1 MTFGQILGLLFVQDF
16 EVSIF
21 DLGDVLL
28 LLNKVEEGLLALIRQ
43 VFEGYK

>member
-16 EVSIF
+16 EVSIV

-28 LLNKVEEGLLALIRQ
+28 LLDKVEEGLLALIRQ